1 MKSDAETTKAV
12 KTEPA
17 APVAAKP
24 EAAPPAAE
32 PAPPDLRA
40 SLTRKSVFR
49 PQELIFAGLC
59 RAAAW
64 SSLGILCLLLAT
76 VVWKAV
82 GYFDWQFLTSF
93 DSQRPE
99 RAGIWAGL
107 IGSSWM
113 ILLTFGMAI
122 PIGVGAA
129 VYLEEYARDTW
140 IVRFIRVNLSNL
152 AGVPSIVYG
161 ILGLTV
167 FVRMFDLF
175 AQKGL
180 ITRLTG
186 HAIEGITIAGID
198 IPLPFGETLIAGAMT
213 MSLLILPVII
223 VATQEALRAIPPSIR
238 HASLALGA
246 TRWQTI
252 RYQVVPA
259 AIPGILTGI
268 ILSISRAIGETAPLI
283 VVGAVGFA
291 RFAPGGV
298 SSFADLK
305 SNPSGLLQAPFDR
318 YTVMPMQIF
327 NWVGQAQNEF
337 QGVTAAGILVLLG
350 LLLALNGVAIYVRNR
365 YQRKLRW

>member
-1 MKSDAETTKAV
+1 MNTPNT
-12 KTEPA
+12 
-17 APVAAKP
+17 
-24 EAAPPAAE
+24 
-32 PAPPDLRA
+32 DLRIA
-40 SLTRKSVFR
+40 LTRKASFR
-49 PQELIFAGLC
+49 PQEMIFAGLC

-64 SSLGILCLLLAT
+64 SSLAILCVLLGT
-76 VVWKAV
+76 VFFKAV
-82 GYFDWQFLTSF
+82 GCGEYLASFQRFLFGKIYWQEHGYFDWQFLTSF

-140 IVRFIRVNLSNL
+140 VVRFIRVNLSNL

-180 ITRLTG
+180 ITRITG
-186 HAIEGITIAGID
+186 HAIEGITIAGVN

-291 RFAPGGV
+291 RFAPGGI
-298 SSFADLK
+298 SSLSDLK
-305 SNPSGLLQAPFDR
+305 AHPSGLLQAPFDR

-337 QGVTAAGILVLLG
+337 QGVTAAGILVLLC

>member
-1 MKSDAETTKAV
+1 
-12 KTEPA
+12 
-17 APVAAKP
+17 
-24 EAAPPAAE
+24 
-32 PAPPDLRA
+32 
-40 SLTRKSVFR
+40 
-49 PQELIFAGLC
+49 
-59 RAAAW
+59 
-64 SSLGILCLLLAT
+64 
-76 VVWKAV
+76 
-82 GYFDWQFLTSF
+82 
-93 DSQRPE
+93 
-99 RAGIWAGL
+99 
-107 IGSSWM
+107 M

-140 IVRFIRVNLSNL
+140 VVRFIRVNLSNL

-175 AQKGL
+175 SHKGL
-180 ITRLTG
+180 IARITG
-186 HAIEGITIAGID
+186 QAIEGITIAGVN

-305 SNPSGLLQAPFDR
+305 ANPSGLLQAPFDR